1 MRQIHI
7 LFLAVF
13 LIAIT
18 GCDSRKVIYKEH
30 ESFGEDFY
38 WYKKD
43 VKTFVVDVK
52 ENAHPLELSLTF
64 RYASSYF
71 YDKVLI
77 QIVETDPSGN
87 SVRRDV
93 ELKIRDEKGEF
104 IGDKG
109 FDIIDLEYVLD
120 GKKQFPVF
128 GKYTYQISQVMPD
141 IDPLEF
147 AMDVGLIVR
156 EPLTN

>member
-1 MRQIHI
+1 MRQITF
-7 LFLAVF
+7 LFLAIF
-13 LIAIT
+13 MITIT
-18 GCDSRKVIYKEH
+18 GCDSRKVIYSEH

-52 ENAHPLELSLTF
+52 ENAHPLELVLTF

-71 YDKVLI
+71 YDKALI

-87 SVRRDV
+87 AVRRDV
-93 ELKIRDEKGEF
+93 DLKIRDEKGEF

-109 FDIIDLEYVLD
+109 FDIIDIEYVLD
-120 GKKQFPVF
+120 GKKQYPVF
-128 GKYTYQISQVMPD
+128 GKYKYEISQVMPD

-156 EPLTN
+156 EIEKK

>member
-1 MRQIHI
+1 MRQINF
-7 LFLAVF
+7 LFLAIY
-13 LIAIT
+13 LIMIT

-43 VKTFVVDVK
+43 VKSFVVDVK
-52 ENAHPLELSLTF
+52 ENAHPVELVLTF

-71 YDKVLI
+71 YDKAML
-77 QIVETDPSGN
+77 QIVETDPAGN
-87 SVRRDV
+87 TIRRDV
-93 ELKIRDEKGEF
+93 ELAIRDEKGEF
-104 IGDKG
+104 IGEKG
-109 FDIIDLEYVLD
+109 FDIIDLEFVLD
-120 GKKQFPVF
+120 GKKQYPAF
-128 GKYTYQISQVMPD
+128 GKYTYEISQVMPE

-156 EPLTN
+156 ELEKK